1 MSHIKE
7 IIKVRETITFLKNKG
22 RNNTSIQDEMGV
34 NFKFYKDIMKKKP
47 ENITL
52 RSSSLGKIQDFNKK
66 YAADILSMK
75 RIDGEAVPSKLK
87 STDIDKPANFGKPS
101 RVRNIVLDDVEPE
114 PKEVE
119 PVGPR
124 HTEKET
130 QNELKDI
137 VEKSRKELLKE
148 YMQKIAVLCEDLPPF
163 LEVTVTI
170 R

>member
-1 MSHIKE
+1 MTKKKALKRTFVAE
-7 IIKVRETITFLKNKG
+7 IDLKATFAELVPAKKKG
-22 RNNTSIQDEMGV
+22 RVPRHVGQG
-34 NFKFYKDIMKKKP
+34 
-47 ENITL
+47 
-52 RSSSLGKIQDFNKK
+52 RSSKHVRLHGIT
-66 YAADILSMK
+66 ADEL
-75 RIDGEAVPSKLK
+75 
-87 STDIDKPANFGKPS
+87 
-101 RVRNIVLDDVEPE
+101 
-114 PKEVE
+114 KEVA

-137 VEKSRKELLKE
+137 VSKSRKELLKE